1 MAKINIRAITAFL
14 DGQDE
19 DTMASFVNG
28 IEKLENN
35 RKIRTKRLAI
45 DLDDFSEN
53 NLTKIAGKIT
63 DLGYWG
69 FSVSFNDPNDSE
81 QIKNAKQILQHL
93 SLIHI

>member
-35 RKIRTKRLAI
+35 RKQ
-45 DLDDFSEN
+45 D
-53 NLTKIAGKIT
+53 G
-63 DLGYWG
+63 
-69 FSVSFNDPNDSE
+69 
-81 QIKNAKQILQHL
+81 
-93 SLIHI
+93 

>member
-28 IEKLENN
+28 MDKLENN

-53 NLTKIAGKIT
+53 NLTKIAQRVT
-63 DLGYWG
+63 DLGIGDFQYLLMI
-69 FSVSFNDPNDSE
+69 
-81 QIKNAKQILQHL
+81 QMI
-93 SLIHI
+93 